1 MVFHHVGYTS
11 AILAV
16 PSHRITFEADTE
28 IVGKMA
34 EARFDGGTGDTKGWR
49 LGDSLTVVVPSDR
62 VRDFVEILSN
72 GEHSSL
78 CHVMSANGI
87 VINFRPEKDWSFE
100 AQTGAAWIQL
110 VFDRDDDPSDCHV
123 LARNI
128 TRTQAREVAG
138 GLAETAPV
146 LVPLMMNYL
155 DDGIEAIAEVP
166 VYFTA
171 GGRGEDVESSRV
183 NSSD

>member
-1 MVFHHVGYTS
+1 
-11 AILAV
+11 
-16 PSHRITFEADTE
+16 
-28 IVGKMA
+28 MA
-34 EARFDGGTGDTKGWR
+34 EAHFDGGTDAIKRWR

-87 VINFRPEKDWSFE
+87 MINFRPEKDWSFE
-100 AQTGAAWIQL
+100 AQTGAGWIQL
-110 VFDRDDDPSDCHV
+110 VFDREDDPSDCHV

-128 TRTQAREVAG
+128 TRTQAREMAG
-138 GLAETAPV
+138 GLAQPASAPV
-146 LVPLMMNYL
+146 PMMMNYL

-171 GGRGEDVESSRV
+171 AGRFKDVELSRV
-183 NSSD
+183 SSSD

>member
-1 MVFHHVGYTS
+1 
-11 AILAV
+11 
-16 PSHRITFEADTE
+16 
-28 IVGKMA
+28 
-34 EARFDGGTGDTKGWR
+34 
-49 LGDSLTVVVPSDR
+49 
-62 VRDFVEILSN
+62 
-72 GEHSSL
+72 
-78 CHVMSANGI
+78 MSANGI